1 MITLY
6 RSGHSLL
13 HKTPAGVKLLLLS
26 VSLLAISIWVRDPAT
41 VALILGIAIAGFFAA
56 GLSRREVAKLLWNY
70 KLLVLIVL
78 VPQLIFMPWQAAL
91 VNAGRLFSCVLLAML
106 FTVTTRNQE
115 LIELIEGLAKPLRRL
130 GLRPQTLGLLVA
142 MTLNSIALLGQFVVV
157 IREAQLARGMRPRH
171 YRMAVPL
178 LVLSLKHADDYA
190 EALAARGVEL

>member
-1 MITLY
+1 VITLY

-13 HKTPAGVKLLLLS
+13 HKTPAGVKLLLLA
-26 VSLLAISIWVRDPAT
+26 VSLLAISLWARDP
-41 VALILGIAIAGFFAA
+41 VAVAMILTAAIAGFFVA
-56 GLSRREVAKLLWNY
+56 GLRRREVANLLWSY
-70 KLLVLIVL
+70 KLLVLVVL
-78 VPQLIFMPWQAAL
+78 APQLIFMPWQIAL
-91 VNAGRLFSCVLLAML
+91 VNAGRLVTCVLLAML

-115 LIELIEGLAKPLRRL
+115 LIELIERWAKPVRRL

-171 YRMAVPL
+171 YLMAVPL